1 MISVGRR
8 LSKLGLVL
16 LAACGVAGAGA
27 AELQP
32 YQLVRSL
39 QHLQDRLAAGDQA
52 ALPMQPRMLE
62 TIDQRLRAV
71 ETTAFDDPRNFR
83 SLLIY
88 GMSGGNPDTVELIV
102 SRLRLEGTHEQLATA
117 VVNYMRG
124 RLKPAQIA
132 LAPLEPMAFAPE
144 FGAFLALIKGS
155 AFASD
160 DPKSALQL
168 LGQARL
174 LGTGTLIEEAALR
187 RSLALSAETGDAA
200 RFLHLAGDYARRFLR
215 SPYAS
220 QFADAFVSGVMALHR
235 SLDLRKLAAI
245 TEVMDPEQEQVIYLR
260 IARRAAI
267 DGLTELSAFAS
278 ARAGMDSVESGEPAD
293 PRALLYST
301 LATLTSGDSSDTL
314 QTLRGLDRASLTPND
329 RRLLD
334 AAEAIVADL
343 VNASSPTIGEKAP
356 PAPQSLRPVSP
367 SAGAGLAGPS
377 PAETETAAPPSS
389 APDAAH
395 AATEDSV
402 AMDPAFSTAATMVS
416 ETQKKLEAIDDLLEE
431 TAK

>member
-88 GMSGGNPDTVELIV
+88 GMSGGNPDTVELLV

-160 DPKSALQL
+160 DPKSALPL
-168 LGQARL
+168 LDQARL

-245 TEVMDPEQEQVIYLR
+245 TSVMNREQEQVIYLR

-329 RRLLD
+329 R
-334 AAEAIVADL
+334 
-343 VNASSPTIGEKAP
+343 
-356 PAPQSLRPVSP
+356 
-367 SAGAGLAGPS
+367 
-377 PAETETAAPPSS
+377 
-389 APDAAH
+389 
-395 AATEDSV
+395 
-402 AMDPAFSTAATMVS
+402 
-416 ETQKKLEAIDDLLEE
+416 
-431 TAK
+431 